1 MNCKYKLNKV
11 LRQSMDIQGTKIIDK
26 KNLLNNTK

>member
-1 MNCKYKLNKV
+1 MNCKYNLNKV